1 MAKLLVVVD
10 MQKDFIDGALG
21 TAEAVAILPA
31 VEAKIAGWDGDI
43 VCTLDTHDADYLSSA
58 EGKKLPVSH
67 CIKGT
72 DGWQIHE
79 RIKTAL
85 DATGK
90 DVPMIEKPTF
100 GSMALVE
107 DIALKGYTH
116 IEFVGLCT
124 DICVISNVMITKAA
138 LPEATLVVDAAC
150 CAGVTPDSHR
160 NALSAMA
167 MCQVDIVE

>member
-1 MAKLLVVVD
+1 
-10 MQKDFIDGALG
+10 
-21 TAEAVAILPA
+21 
-31 VEAKIAGWDGDI
+31 
-43 VCTLDTHDADYLSSA
+43 
-58 EGKKLPVSH
+58 
-67 CIKGT
+67 
-72 DGWQIHE
+72 
-79 RIKTAL
+79 
-85 DATGK
+85 
-90 DVPMIEKPTF
+90 MIEKPTF